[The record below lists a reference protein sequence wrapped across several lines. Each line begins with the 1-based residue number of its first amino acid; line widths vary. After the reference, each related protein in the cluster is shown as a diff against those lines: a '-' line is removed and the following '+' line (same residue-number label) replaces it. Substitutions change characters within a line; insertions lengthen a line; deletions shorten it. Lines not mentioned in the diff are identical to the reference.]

1 MEDNIDTICM
11 MLIKEAIDIIA
22 KYDLLSIPV
31 IDEDN
36 KLIGTVNSIDL
47 IDEVLYLC
55 GKKDEIEILTSSLYL
70 RDGFF
75 DIFC

>member
-1 MEDNIDTICM
+1 MEDNIDTIRYDVD
-11 MLIKEAIDIIA
+11 IKEAIDIIA

-47 IDEVLYLC
+47 IDEVLYPMW
-55 GKKDEIEILTSSLYL
+55 KK
-70 RDGFF
+70 R
-75 DIFC
+75 